1 MLLEFKHLRESNM
14 DYIEHMLVSLNYSF
28 ILFIS
33 CIKALIHSFIPD
45 LFITSTSECI
55 LEINN
60 KLIRHNK
67 KDYEEKLS
75 DLYY

>member
-1 MLLEFKHLRESNM
+1 MFLEFKHLRESNM
-14 DYIEHMLVSLNYSF
+14 DYVEHMLVSLNYAF

>member
-1 MLLEFKHLRESNM
+1 MFLEFRHLRDSNM
-14 DYIEHMLVSLNYSF
+14 NYFEHMLTSLNYAF

-67 KDYEEKLS
+67 KDYEKKLT
-75 DLYY
+75 DIYY

>member
-1 MLLEFKHLRESNM
+1 MFLEFKHLREMNM
-14 DYIEHMLVSLNYSF
+14 DYFEHMHVSLNYAL

-33 CIKALIHSFIPD
+33 CFKALVHSFIPD

-75 DLYY
+75 SLYY

>member
-1 MLLEFKHLRESNM
+1 MFFEFKHLRDSNM
-14 DYIEHMLVSLNYSF
+14 NYFEHMFVSLNYAL

-55 LEINN
+55 IEINN
-60 KLIRHNK
+60 KLERHSMK
-67 KDYEEKLS
+67 RL
-75 DLYY
+75 

>member
-1 MLLEFKHLRESNM
+1 MFLEFRHLRDSNM
-14 DYIEHMLVSLNYSF
+14 NYFEHMLTSLNYSA

-60 KLIRHNK
+60 KLMRHNK
-67 KDYEEKLS
+67 KDYEKKLS
-75 DLYY
+75 DIYY

>member
-1 MLLEFKHLRESNM
+1 MFLEFRHLRDSNM
-14 DYIEHMLVSLNYSF
+14 NYFEHMLVSLNYSA

-60 KLIRHNK
+60 KLMRHNK
-67 KDYEEKLS
+67 KDYEENLS
-75 DLYY
+75 DRY

>member
-1 MLLEFKHLRESNM
+1 MLVESKHLRDMNM
-14 DYIEHMLVSLNYSF
+14 DYLEHMLVSLNYAA

-55 LEINN
+55 VEINK
-60 KLIRHNK
+60 KLERHSKN
-67 KDYEEKLS
+67 D
-75 DLYY
+75 

>member
-1 MLLEFKHLRESNM
+1 MFLEFRHLRDSNM
-14 DYIEHMLVSLNYSF
+14 DYIEHMLVSLNYSA